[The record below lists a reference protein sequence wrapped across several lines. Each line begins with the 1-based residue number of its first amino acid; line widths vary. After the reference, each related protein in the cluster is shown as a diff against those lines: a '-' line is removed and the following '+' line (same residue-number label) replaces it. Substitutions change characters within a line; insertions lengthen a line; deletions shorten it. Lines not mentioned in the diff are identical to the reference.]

1 MGINR
6 YRWLECIGPRLELV
20 GGLNISGGRPIET
33 KVLAVV
39 DENWEDRI
47 EMTLSIPTT
56 PGTVIRR

>member
-1 MGINR
+1 MGINHS
-6 YRWLECIGPRLELV
+6 RWIKCIGPCLELV
-20 GGLNISGGRPIET
+20 GSLNISGGRPTKT

-39 DENWEDRI
+39 DENREDRI